1 MFGHLCIESLNRK
14 LKVETH
20 LSFKFIYI
28 YMVVVVVVMVVV
40 GKRIDHDFFL
50 VVVECRFC
58 GC

>member
-1 MFGHLCIESLNRK
+1 
-14 LKVETH
+14 
-20 LSFKFIYI
+20 
-28 YMVVVVVVMVVV
+28 MVVVVVVVMMVVV